1 MKRTSLPLHRRNLIA
16 LLGGAASWPLVAR
29 AQQPNPVR
37 RIGALMGIAND
48 ADGRSRM
55 AAFLHRL
62 EELGWD
68 QGKVRIE
75 DRWSA
80 GEPDRIRVYVD
91 ELLTLKPDVILVNST
106 LALTILHQQTSA
118 IPIVMI
124 ATNDPAG
131 GGFEA
136 SLARPSGNVTGFTM
150 FELSLVGKML
160 GVLKQA
166 APDILRV
173 ALVTGASSPN
183 AAVYLRFLESIASS
197 LGVKASGVSVRDEN
211 EIERA
216 LSDVA
221 REPNGAL
228 LVPPDVFLA
237 AHREAVVA
245 LAARHRLP
253 LISPYRLFTTGGS
266 LISYGPDL
274 PDLYR
279 RAASY
284 VDRILKGEMPAAL
297 PIQAPTKYELVINLK
312 TAKALGLDVPVSLLA
327 IADEVIE

>member
-1 MKRTSLPLHRRNLIA
+1 
-16 LLGGAASWPLVAR
+16 
-29 AQQPNPVR
+29 
-37 RIGALMGIAND
+37 
-48 ADGRSRM
+48 M

-62 EELGWD
+62 EELRWD
-68 QGKVRIE
+68 QRKVRIE
-75 DRWSA
+75 DRWSD
-80 GEPDRIRVYVD
+80 GESDRIRVYAS
-91 ELLTLKPDVILVNST
+91 ELVNLNPDVILVNGT
-106 LALTILHQQTSA
+106 LALTILQQQTNT

-124 ATNDPAG
+124 ATHDPEG
-131 GGFEA
+131 GGFDA
-136 SLARPSGNVTGFTM
+136 SLSRPAGNVTGFTN

-166 APDILRV
+166 APEISRV

-183 AAVYLRFLESIASS
+183 AAVYRQFLESIAQSV
-197 LGVKASGVSVRDEN
+197 GVKVFGVSVRDEHDV
-211 EIERA
+211 ERA
-216 LSDVA
+216 LSEIA

-228 LVPPDVFLA
+228 LVPPDVFVA
-237 AHREAVVA
+237 AHREAIVA
-245 LAARHRLP
+245 QAASHSLP
-253 LISPYRLFTTGGS
+253 LISPYRLLTTDGG

-284 VDRILKGEMPAAL
+284 VDRILRGEMPSAL

-312 TAKALGLDVPVSLLA
+312 TAKALGLTVPVSLLA